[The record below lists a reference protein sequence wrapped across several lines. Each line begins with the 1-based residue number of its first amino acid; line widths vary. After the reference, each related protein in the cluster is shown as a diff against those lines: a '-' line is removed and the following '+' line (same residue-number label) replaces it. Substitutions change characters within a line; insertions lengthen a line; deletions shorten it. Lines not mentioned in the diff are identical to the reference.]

1 MKSCLFCDNKF
12 LIVIFFLILGRKNVE
27 FIYGQPDSTVKEVLD
42 SDFHE
47 DLLVVLNNSR
57 CTIS

>member
-1 MKSCLFCDNKF
+1 MTVNFNVF
-12 LIVIFFLILGRKNVE
+12 FFLILGRKNVE
-27 FIYGQPDSTVKEVLD
+27 FIYGQPDATVKEVLD
-42 SDFHE
+42 SEYHE